1 LDRGE
6 PRLGLALV
14 IGLRVGVDVALV
26 EGKGKGKGTEAEG
39 VEIFLRR
46 DKGEN
51 TNIQRSAL
59 SKTAA

>member
-1 LDRGE
+1 
-6 PRLGLALV
+6 
-14 IGLRVGVDVALV
+14 LV
-26 EGKGKGKGTEAEG
+26 EGKGKGTEAEAEG

-51 TNIQRSAL
+51 TSIGKPAL